1 MYKLIKHKTMESVFQ
16 NPGLSHISQ
25 KILKNLDFKSLT
37 SLRLVCKSANYQVED
52 LASGITLNELQ
63 GLLEK
68 FSIARRLQLAQKNDW
83 KRFLNYICN
92 NWSESINDWPESNK
106 FMNLYLKEILSRDAQ
121 YKSSLQNSPILEF
134 ILYGNKEMVEY
145 ILYHEDSAYYFI
157 GENRNSK
164 ADLQEEANSLGHTD
178 ICETLK
184 SFTIFKKFSLST
196 LEQKQLNEN
205 VQSDSG
211 KEIFGPSSLDEE
223 QFNVFEDGKSDSD
236 ETTSETTSLEEE
248 RFYGHIEAT
257 AGPYPSPS
265 SSP

>member
-1 MYKLIKHKTMESVFQ
+1 MEVVLGS
-16 NPGLSHISQ
+16 PGLSHIIQ
-25 KILKNLDFKSLT
+25 KILRGLDFKSLV
-37 SLRLVCKSANYQVED
+37 SCRLVSKSANNQVKYLASKVSLED
-52 LASGITLNELQ
+52 LEQ
-63 GLLEK
+63 LLERFAK
-68 FSIARRLQLAQKNDW
+68 ARSMTDFEETQWNS
-83 KRFLNYICN
+83 FLIHMFN
-92 NWSESINDWPESNK
+92 NWSESINDWSESNK
-106 FMNLYLKEILSRDAQ
+106 FMNLYLKEILSRDTQ
-121 YKSSLQNSPILEF
+121 YKSSLEQSPILEF
-134 ILYGNKEMVEY
+134 IVNGNKEMVEY

-164 ADLQEEANSLGHTD
+164 ADLQEEAISHGHTD
-178 ICETLK
+178 ICESLK

-248 RFYGHIEAT
+248 QFYGHFEAT

>member
-1 MYKLIKHKTMESVFQ
+1 MEVVLGS
-16 NPGLSHISQ
+16 PGLSHIIQ
-25 KILKNLDFKSLT
+25 KILRGLDFKSLV
-37 SLRLVCKSANYQVED
+37 SCRLVCKSANNQVKYLASKVSLED
-52 LASGITLNELQ
+52 LEQ
-63 GLLEK
+63 LLER
-68 FSIARRLQLAQKNDW
+68 FSKARSMTDFEETQWNS
-83 KRFLNYICN
+83 FLIHMFN

-178 ICETLK
+178 ICESLK
-184 SFTIFKKFSLST
+184 SFTLFKKFSLST
-196 LEQKQLNEN
+196 LEQKQLNEDD
-205 VQSDSG
+205 QSDSG
-211 KEIFGPSSLDEE
+211 KETFGSSSLDKE

-248 RFYGHIEAT
+248 QFYGHFEAT
-257 AGPYPSPS
+257 AGPNPSPS

>member
-1 MYKLIKHKTMESVFQ
+1 MEVVLGS
-16 NPGLSHISQ
+16 PGLSHVFQ
-25 KILKNLDFKSLT
+25 KILQSLDFRSLI
-37 SLRLVCKSANYQVED
+37 SCRLVCKSANNQVKD
-52 LASGITLNELQ
+52 LAYKVSLEVLQ
-63 GLLEK
+63 QLL
-68 FSIARRLQLAQKNDW
+68 ARFANARSMTDFEERQWNS
-83 KRFLNYICN
+83 FLIHMFN
-92 NWSESINDWPESNK
+92 NWSESINDWSESNK

-196 LEQKQLNEN
+196 LEQKQLNEG

-211 KEIFGPSSLDEE
+211 
-223 QFNVFEDGKSDSD
+223 N
-236 ETTSETTSLEEE
+236 
-248 RFYGHIEAT
+248 GHIEAT
-257 AGPYPSPS
+257 AGPNPSPS